1 MIVIADSGS
10 TTTDWLLLTKDGT
23 SNQISSK
30 GLNPAI
36 QPAAII
42 DHTIK
47 TTFNEKAVNQ
57 QVCKVYYFGAGCW
70 NEATCL
76 IVEQIL
82 ASVFP
87 NAMIAVQSDVVG
99 AIKATCG
106 HQAGITCILG
116 TGSNSCLFD
125 GTQIVDAIPTLG
137 YIIGDEGSGSAM
149 GKQLLRHYFYRELP
163 NDLHQL
169 FWETYQLEKQ
179 TVIEKVYRQKGGN
192 RYLASFTLFLSAHKE
207 HPFIIKL
214 VKDNLKEFL
223 IRHVLKYK
231 QSTILPIHF
240 VGSIAYHFN
249 DILLSC
255 LQEKGLQKGKILQ
268 QPIKALGHYYRAV
281 NG

>member
-1 MIVIADSGS
+1 MIVIADAGS
-10 TTTDWLLLTKDGT
+10 TTTDWLLLTTNGT
-23 SNQISSK
+23 SHQVSSK

-36 QPAAII
+36 QPASTIN
-42 DHTIK
+42 DTIK
-47 TTFNEKAVNQ
+47 ARFSEKAVNQ
-57 QVCKVYYFGAGCW
+57 QIRKVYYFGAGCW

-76 IVEQIL
+76 IVEQVL

-87 NAMIAVQSDVVG
+87 NAMIAVHSDVVG

-116 TGSNSCLFD
+116 TGSNSCLYD
-125 GTQIVDAIPTLG
+125 GQQVVDAIPSMG
-137 YIIGDEGSGSAM
+137 YIVGDEGSGSAM
-149 GKQLLRHYFYRELP
+149 GKQLLQHYFYRELP

-169 FWETYQLEKQ
+169 FWEAYQLEKQ

-192 RYLASFTLFLSAHKE
+192 HYLASFTIFLSAHKE

-223 IRHVLKYK
+223 VRHVLKYK
-231 QSTILPIHF
+231 KSTVLPIHF

-249 DILLSC
+249 DLLVSC
-255 LQEKGLQKGKILQ
+255 LQEKELQMGKILQ
-268 QPIKALGHYYRAV
+268 QPIEALGQYYLEID
-281 NG
+281 G